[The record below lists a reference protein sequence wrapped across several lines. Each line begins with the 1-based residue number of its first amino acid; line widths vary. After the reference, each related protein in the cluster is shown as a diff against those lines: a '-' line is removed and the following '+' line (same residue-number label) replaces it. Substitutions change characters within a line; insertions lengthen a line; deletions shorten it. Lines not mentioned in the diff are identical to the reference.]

1 MTFDDKIDRRGSNS
15 SKWDMMESI
24 YGVSA
29 EDGLAMWVADMDFRP
44 PQVIQDGLS
53 KMLDHGIYG
62 YFGDE
67 TKYLNSIEWWMKN
80 RHNWDIPRE
89 GVFTTHGL
97 VHGTAMCIEAFTK
110 PNDGVILFTP
120 VYHSFAKVI
129 LANNREV
136 IEMPLVNNN
145 GRYEMDFIAYE
156 ASVPDNA
163 KMILLCSPHN
173 PGGRVWSLKELQTVA
188 DFAIRHDLILVSDEI
203 HHDLTYGVHHTP
215 MALIDGISD
224 RLIMMTAAT
233 KTFNIAGGHTGNV
246 IIKNSELQS
255 KFSQRAAALG
265 ISPNSFGL
273 HMTTEA
279 YSPEGAIW
287 VDDLMEYLGENK
299 KIFEEGVNSIP
310 GVKSMPLEATYLA
323 WVDFSDTGMSIEEV
337 IKRVQ
342 EKAKIATNHGPTFGT
357 GGETF
362 LRFNIGMTRANILK
376 AVDNIKVAFSDL
388 Q

>member
-1 MTFDDKIDRRGSNS
+1 
-15 SKWDMMESI
+15 
-24 YGVSA
+24 
-29 EDGLAMWVADMDFRP
+29 
-44 PQVIQDGLS
+44 
-53 KMLDHGIYG
+53 MLDHGIYG

-67 TKYLNSIEWWMKN
+67 TKYLNAIEWWMKN

-97 VHGTAMCIEAFTK
+97 VHGTAMCIDAFTN

-145 GRYEMDFIAYE
+145 GRYEMDFKAYE

-163 KMILLCSPHN
+163 KMIVLCSPHN
-173 PGGRVWSLKELQTVA
+173 PGGRVWSLEELQKVA

-246 IIKNSELQS
+246 IIENSELQS
-255 KFSQRAAALG
+255 KFSQRTAALG

-273 HMTTEA
+273 HMTTAA

-287 VDDLMEYLGENK
+287 VDDLMKYLGENK
-299 KIFEEGVNSIP
+299 KIFEEGMNSIP

-323 WVDFSDTGMSIEEV
+323 WVDFSDTGMSLEEV

-342 EKAKIATNHGPTFGT
+342 EKAKIVTNHGPTFGT

-362 LRFNIGMTRANILK
+362 LRFNIGMTRTDILK
-376 AVDNIKVAFSDL
+376 AVDNMKLAFSDL

>member
-1 MTFDDKIDRRGSNS
+1 MTFDEKIDRRDSNS

-67 TKYLNSIEWWMKN
+67 TKYLNAIEWWMKN

-97 VHGTAMCIEAFTK
+97 VHGTAMCIDAFTN

-145 GRYEMDFIAYE
+145 GRYEMDFKAYE

-163 KMILLCSPHN
+163 KMIVLCSPHN
-173 PGGRVWSLKELQTVA
+173 PGGRVWSLEELQKVA
-188 DFAIRHDLILVSDEI
+188 NFAIRHDLILVSDEI

-246 IIKNSELQS
+246 IIENSELQS
-255 KFSQRAAALG
+255 KFSQRTAALG

-273 HMTTEA
+273 HMTTAA

-287 VDDLMEYLGENK
+287 VDDLMKYLGENK
-299 KIFEEGVNSIP
+299 KIFEEGMNSIP

-323 WVDFSDTGMSIEEV
+323 WVDFSDTGMSLEEV

-342 EKAKIATNHGPTFGT
+342 EKAKIVTNHGPTFGT

-362 LRFNIGMTRANILK
+362 LRFNIGMTRTDILK
-376 AVDNIKVAFSDL
+376 AVDNMKLAFSDL